1 MAWVN
6 ICSKTYDSNY
16 NVGKVKVVIQYND
29 ATVTATSLTCR
40 AKGYL
45 TAWNGSCEDTYF
57 IYSNGGGISRI
68 CYRGGTS
75 TKKDGSSYYTSNS
88 FTLTK
93 TETATSFTLPELRLC
108 NDGSHHEPSKYTDSN
123 GRGWSIYWKNSRHM
137 WTTINSG
144 GSTISTDVYV
154 HSVSKP
160 SAPSAPTNNHN
171 NTFSASCSA
180 VSNPGYN
187 PVTTTIQY
195 KLGSNGS
202 WVDAGSRTISNKA
215 HSAEPA
221 ADSQTVYVRVKAQP
235 TYGSDSNKD
244 GIADPVYSDSSPG
257 TTLKNYVPPT
267 IPEVP
272 PSVTKNKTRFTIKE
286 PWVVSWTGE
295 GQTSD
300 PVNNSSLV
308 AGYRVVLQ
316 VKKAT
321 ETDFKS
327 VPIKNIN
334 GTTISKNP
342 ESSAEHTIDTIDL
355 GGNSITIY
363 PDQQGFEPGDQV
375 QVGIRP
381 YILWGA
387 QYPTHYDSSSSTYKL
402 FKSGEDP
409 KYKYTATVTVQNAG
423 VVRVKTGTD
432 KSSFKEGIV
441 WVKTSD
447 GWKEAD
453 VVKVKTANGWK
464 ESE

>member
-16 NVGKVKVVIQYND
+16 NTGKVKVVIQYND

-160 SAPSAPTNNHN
+160 SAPAAPTDKYN

-202 WVDAGSRTISNKA
+202 WVDAGSRIISNKA

-235 TYGSDSNKD
+235 TYGSDANGD
-244 GIADPVYSDSSPG
+244 GIADPVFSDWSSTG
-257 TTLKNYVPPT
+257 IRNYVPPALPT
-267 IPEVP
+267 EA
-272 PSVTKNKTRFTIKE
+272 PSITKSKTRYTVKE

-295 GQTSD
+295 GQTSTK
-300 PVNNSSLV
+300 VNNSSEI

-342 ESSAEHTIDTIDL
+342 ESSACHTIDTIDL

-387 QYPTHYDSSSSTYKL
+387 KNPAHYGSDSNTNKL
-402 FKSGEDP
+402 FNESED
-409 KYKYTATVTVQNAG
+409 KYKYTEEITVQNAG